1 MRARDRR
8 QVGRN
13 DVEPVDRELAEARVR
28 WDSRARR
35 PREVA
40 WGGRVVRVAEL
51 KSVRDERAAYPAG
64 RGPRV
69 TYLLQTD
76 AGGSAVLVFDGARR
90 RWYVQTLGTDAA

>member
-1 MRARDRR
+1 M
-8 QVGRN
+8 
-13 DVEPVDRELAEARVR
+13 EPVHGELAEARVR

-40 WGGRVVRVAEL
+40 WGDRVVRVAGL
-51 KSVRDERAAYPAG
+51 TSIRDERAAYPAG